1 MILPTLVCSP
11 TKFFSHGLYFFVAI
25 PRGPCIGSRFFY
37 TQDGQ
42 SLVVITIPLAQIEFG
57 QLPGSYF
64 HPHFQDVVFFFLTV
78 TVLTSTSSLAALFD
92 QAMTTKLL
100 NLTFQAGV
108 FIFNTHDQ
116 PTLEIHLLLQI
127 IVQPE

>member
-1 MILPTLVCSP
+1 MARDSST
-11 TKFFSHGLYFFVAI
+11 
-25 PRGPCIGSRFFY
+25 PRMVNRLLSFQHRWPK
-37 TQDGQ
+37 
-42 SLVVITIPLAQIEFG
+42 IEFG
-57 QLPGSYF
+57 QIAGSYF
-64 HPHFQDVVFFFLTV
+64 HPHFQDVVFFSPTV

-92 QAMTTKLL
+92 QVMTTKLL
-100 NLTFQAGV
+100 NLTFQADI